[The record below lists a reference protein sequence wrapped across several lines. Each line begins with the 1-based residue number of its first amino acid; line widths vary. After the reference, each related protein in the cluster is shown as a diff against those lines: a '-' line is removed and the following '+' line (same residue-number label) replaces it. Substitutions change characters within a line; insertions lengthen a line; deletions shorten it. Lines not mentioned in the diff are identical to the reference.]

1 MSMNEERNQEADSLS
16 HLAGKRIKMKVSFY
30 SVYFP
35 VGYSI
40 HLHRITGLLRLGR
53 PSGDE

>member
-35 VGYSI
+35 AGYSI